1 MALLKD
7 VLHFTMMIF
16 GAVVILDNIKHPKL
30 YMFINRVVFIA
41 FLIYKII

>member
-16 GAVVILDNIKHPKL
+16 GAVVLLDNMKYPKL
-30 YMFINRVVFIA
+30 YMLINKMVFVTS
-41 FLIYKII
+41 LIYTMI